1 MIRKPTHPGAVF
13 LKDVIEPLGLSITET
28 AKILDIPRKTLSDF
42 VNEKISLSPELAV
55 RIAKAT
61 NTSVESWLQMQ
72 YKLTLW
78 SIRQIDAAKVKVGA
92 LAVSSIT
99 NDDCFNQ
106 LNKETIAAM
115 KEAETIAKDP
125 SVKSYSDVEELL
137 KDLKA

>member
-1 MIRKPTHPGAVF
+1 MIRKPTHPGEVF

-28 AKILDIPRKTLSDF
+28 AKILDVSRKTLSDF

-78 SIRQIDAAKVKVGA
+78 SIMQIDAVKVKVGV

-99 NDDCFNQ
+99 NEDCFNQ
-106 LNKETIAAM
+106 LNKETIAAI
-115 KEAETIAKDP
+115 KESESLAEDASFKC
-125 SVKSYSDVEELL
+125 YSDVEELL